1 MPDEPAAPVGP
12 GPERTGRPAG
22 LMLQRLPGLLPV
34 ATAARWRAALDTQ
47 PGGSQALAAVL
58 DISALLQELQAL
70 RGTVQQGLGAAP
82 QLVVSQCWVRRAQ
95 PAHGWHQDGALHH
108 DFIALGGG
116 VPLPMLTA
124 WIALTRCG
132 VDAPGLEWR
141 LPSLPDLLLP
151 AELGDDAVR
160 RRFAPESFERPALDA
175 GDGVLFDGGLLHRT
189 HATPAMTR
197 PRTSIELRFVGAG
210 VVPERLRRETLLA
223 WPRPP

>member
-1 MPDEPAAPVGP
+1 
-12 GPERTGRPAG
+12 
-22 LMLQRLPGLLPV
+22 MLQRLPGLLPA

-47 PGGSQALAAVL
+47 PDSPLALAVALDIAAVL
-58 DISALLQELQAL
+58 QALQAL
-70 RGTVQQGLGAAP
+70 RPHVQERLGAAP
-82 QLVVSQCWVRRAQ
+82 QLIASQCWVRRAQ

-141 LPSLPDLLLP
+141 LPSLPTLLLP

-160 RRFAPESFERPALDA
+160 RRFAPDTFEHPALAA
-175 GDGVLFDGGLLHRT
+175 GDALLFDGGLLHRT
-189 HATPAMTR
+189 HTTPAMTQ

-210 VVPERLRRETLLA
+210 AVPERLRRETLLA